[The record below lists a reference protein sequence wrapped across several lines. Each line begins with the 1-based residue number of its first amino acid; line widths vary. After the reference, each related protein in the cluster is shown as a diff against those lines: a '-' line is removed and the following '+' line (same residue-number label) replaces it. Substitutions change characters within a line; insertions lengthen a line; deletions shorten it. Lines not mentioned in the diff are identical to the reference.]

1 MAAAG
6 GSETGV
12 SDETRRAERDHF
24 ESVIRAF
31 LYYREHGLQIIK
43 KAEVNF
49 LLAVCICISVFM
61 SVDLYIY
68 VYMYSYLYPHTHR
81 YMFARLYMHMYVY
94 P

>member
-6 GSETGV
+6 GSESGV

-49 LLAVCICISVFM
+49 LLAVCEP
-61 SVDLYIY
+61 D
-68 VYMYSYLYPHTHR
+68 
-81 YMFARLYMHMYVY
+81 
-94 P
+94 